1 MGYETGLYP
10 CSPYYAVKVPVF
22 SFEKLSNVDTQLGP
36 EMKSTGEVLGI
47 ARTMEEALFKG
58 LSCGGT
64 GYTMKREGGV
74 LISVRDTDKFEIP
87 DIARKYAELG
97 FELYAT
103 EGTARALAEAGI
115 KSQVIGKIHESSFNA
130 MTLLDSGK
138 VQYVISTSAK
148 GRLPNRDSV
157 KIRRKAVE
165 RAIPCLTSLDTA
177 VVLANSLRSRY
188 SLIST
193 ELVDMAICAPKRRA
207 CPLPRCRAAATTIST
222 STALGRTSSAL
233 NRWRYSCPI
242 AISAWRRWRSDHAAF
257 ARCGRQDAHVQFGRL
272 RRYDVRQRDPLH
284 GQVSI
289 RVGHCA

>member
-1 MGYETGLYP
+1 M
-10 CSPYYAVKVPVF
+10 
-22 SFEKLSNVDTQLGP
+22 
-36 EMKSTGEVLGI
+36 
-47 ARTMEEALFKG
+47 
-58 LSCGGT
+58 
-64 GYTMKREGGV
+64 
-74 LISVRDTDKFEIP
+74 RDTDKFEIP

-193 ELVDMAICAPKRRA
+193 ELVDIGHLRTEKTRLSFTKMQGCGNDYIYFDGFRENI
-207 CPLPRCRAAATTIST
+207 ISPE
-222 STALGRTSSAL
+222 SLAVLLSDRHFG
-233 NRWRYSCPI
+233 I
-242 AISAWRRWRSDHAAF
+242 GGDGVSDHAAF